1 MCFRFYGVG
10 WIKGQ
15 KLYADYEFLYSRHH
29 KYFSNPE
36 EARAAVELVLSKPER
51 IKDFGRNFAFVGFD
65 EVTGAIYVVKID
77 PRVKNKANHVRS
89 VFEITAQQYQKYK
102 LEASPVLQLSPTEDK
117 QSAGGK
123 LASRIQTARLVLNPL
138 LRNPSLRLVVRS
150 WEPAYSIIYLKI
162 RIMQAERTITDWNG
176 RLRTGTDGLRF
187 SIAEYSQEEQRD
199 IIDVL
204 KPFTGSIVDKSPEE
218 YAAYLKDK
226 GVEIPA
232 DDAFRF
238 AQEAA
243 RQKLRQ
249 ARKAA
254 DQRRDNWLYENIM
267 EYRWAVEFAGS
278 SDFKIKVSPRFEKV
292 EKSGTFWHN
301 PK

>member
-117 QSAGGK
+117 QSAGRT
-123 LASRIQTARLVLNPL
+123 LTHFMHNIPQTSENTSQTDGNGL
-138 LRNPSLRLVVRS
+138 
-150 WEPAYSIIYLKI
+150 
-162 RIMQAERTITDWNG
+162 ERTDCAF
-176 RLRTGTDGLRF
+176 LLQ
-187 SIAEYSQEEQRD
+187 S
-199 IIDVL
+199 VL
-204 KPFTGSIVDKSPEE
+204 KRNSAISSIS
-218 YAAYLKDK
+218 
-226 GVEIPA
+226 
-232 DDAFRF
+232 
-238 AQEAA
+238 
-243 RQKLRQ
+243 
-249 ARKAA
+249 
-254 DQRRDNWLYENIM
+254 
-267 EYRWAVEFAGS
+267 
-278 SDFKIKVSPRFEKV
+278 
-292 EKSGTFWHN
+292 
-301 PK
+301 

>member
-1 MCFRFYGVG
+1 
-10 WIKGQ
+10 
-15 KLYADYEFLYSRHH
+15 
-29 KYFSNPE
+29 
-36 EARAAVELVLSKPER
+36 
-51 IKDFGRNFAFVGFD
+51 
-65 EVTGAIYVVKID
+65 
-77 PRVKNKANHVRS
+77 
-89 VFEITAQQYQKYK
+89 
-102 LEASPVLQLSPTEDK
+102 
-117 QSAGGK
+117 
-123 LASRIQTARLVLNPL
+123 
-138 LRNPSLRLVVRS
+138 
-150 WEPAYSIIYLKI
+150 
-162 RIMQAERTITDWNG
+162 MQAERTITDWNG